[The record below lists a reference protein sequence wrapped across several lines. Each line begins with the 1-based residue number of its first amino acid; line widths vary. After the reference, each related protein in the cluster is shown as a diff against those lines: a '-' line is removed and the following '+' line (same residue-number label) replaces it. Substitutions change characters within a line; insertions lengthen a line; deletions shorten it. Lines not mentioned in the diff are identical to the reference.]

1 MAADNPPTAEL
12 DLASLQRA
20 DSLIAEAGLRARAE
34 PILARL
40 QPTLARLDPALQGLG
55 RELVQ
60 EIARLGVATESLR
73 QELAATKR
81 SREDWVRLDPLRYI
95 PASRRAA
102 GAPPPPRLVL
112 TPRDDL
118 FAGAGWHGA
127 ETDGSREWRWSGRN
141 GETCTLLLPS
151 LGAGRLRLT
160 LQLVMPFGARWNA
173 ERSTLVVNAQPLALR
188 LLTPPDSTQP
198 LLQGEL
204 TVEDDAGLGP
214 LSLVLVAPRHTAP
227 SGGDTRALGPGLVRL
242 EIERLDAAA

>member
-1 MAADNPPTAEL
+1 MAADTPPPAEL

-20 DSLIAEAGLRARAE
+20 DALVAEAGLRARAE

-40 QPTLARLDPALQGLG
+40 QPVLSRLDPAMQALG
-55 RELVQ
+55 HALAQ
-60 EIARLGVATESLR
+60 EIARLGVTTETLR
-73 QELAATKR
+73 QEVAAARR

-102 GAPPPPRLVL
+102 APPPPPRLVL
-112 TPRDDL
+112 MPRDDH
-118 FAGAGWHGA
+118 FSGAGWHGA
-127 ETDGSREWRWSGRN
+127 ESDGSRDWRWSGRN

-173 ERSTLVVNAQPLALR
+173 ERSTLVLNAQPVPLR

-198 LLQGEL
+198 LLQGEV